1 LLPECNK
8 YDFVKEEGKMKKA
21 IIALFIL
28 VMGVS
33 ILFAAGPQTT
43 PKPKNV
49 KDIKVGVSFGHLQEE
64 RWQREMEMFKEYAA
78 KNGFTLLIQSAE
90 NNVQKQISQCENLIN
105 QGIDVLIL
113 QTLDAS
119 AVTPIIDSA
128 HEAGIKVIAYDR
140 FGMNCDLD
148 YYITFDSFKVGAL
161 QAKYVL
167 DKVKKGNIIW
177 LKGGPEDNNA
187 HLVANGQKSIIQPYI
202 DRGDIK
208 VVMEQ
213 WCKGWDPNEALKNTE
228 NALTMTNNNVQGVVA
243 SNDGTAG
250 GAIQALAAQGL
261 NVPISGQ
268 DADLAACQRIVE
280 GRQTMTVYKP
290 LAKLNQAAMELAVAI
305 ATGKDPMT
313 SIDPSLGVW
322 TKLNNNYKDVDSFS
336 VDVIPIDK
344 SNLYDIIIVR
354 DHFHT
359 LEEVYKNVPKNQW
372 PAKK

>member
-1 LLPECNK
+1 
-8 YDFVKEEGKMKKA
+8 MKKA